1 MDYRQLLAFHYSEGI
16 KYLCHIYVKLL
27 MSMNSRLWS
36 DFVIFLYSYMVG
48 AFFTRTTLAILF
60 VVIIYLLS
68 YLPYIILVAMDAEME
83 FWQKIL
89 AVSCENMFIITL

>member
-1 MDYRQLLAFHYSEGI
+1 M

-89 AVSCENMFIITL
+89 AVSFFSS

>member
-1 MDYRQLLAFHYSEGI
+1 MICDWPVICFNIWSVFTFDLFDS
-16 KYLCHIYVKLL
+16 YL
-27 MSMNSRLWS
+27 
-36 DFVIFLYSYMVG
+36 VG

-68 YLPYIILVAMDAEME
+68 YLPYIILVAMDAQME

-89 AVSCENMFIITL
+89 TVSQLIR

>member
-1 MDYRQLLAFHYSEGI
+1 MICFKHLFCFHLWTVFDS
-16 KYLCHIYVKLL
+16 YL
-27 MSMNSRLWS
+27 
-36 DFVIFLYSYMVG
+36 VG

-68 YLPYIILVAMDAEME
+68 YLPYIILVAMDAQME

-89 AVSCENMFIITL
+89 TVSQLIR

>member
-1 MDYRQLLAFHYSEGI
+1 MICDWPVICFNIWYVFTFDLFDS
-16 KYLCHIYVKLL
+16 YL
-27 MSMNSRLWS
+27 
-36 DFVIFLYSYMVG
+36 VG

-68 YLPYIILVAMDAEME
+68 YLPYIILVAMDAQME

-89 AVSCENMFIITL
+89 TVSQLIR